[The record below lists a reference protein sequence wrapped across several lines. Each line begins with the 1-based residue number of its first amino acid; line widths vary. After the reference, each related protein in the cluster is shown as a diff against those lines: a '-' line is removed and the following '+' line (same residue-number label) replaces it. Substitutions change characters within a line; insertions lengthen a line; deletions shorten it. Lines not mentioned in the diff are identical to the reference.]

1 MRLFIAINLPEG
13 IRTTIHE
20 LVEELRIRNDP
31 VRWITPS
38 HIHLTL
44 KFLGEVNPSL
54 LDHVIG
60 VIEETI
66 PSYPTFE
73 LTLSD
78 FGAFPNLRR
87 PRIIWL
93 GTKARN
99 APTVLDSIY
108 SDLEDGFDPL
118 GFEREGRRFKP
129 HLTIGRVKGGRGR
142 GRSRYYSMEDRFVG
156 IEVQEDTFR
165 VKSVELMESILRPSG
180 AEYHIKSSVSL
191 QRTDLPGTHR

>member
-1 MRLFIAINLPEG
+1 MRLFIAINLPESTK
-13 IRTTIHE
+13 TTIRE
-20 LVEELRIRNDP
+20 LVKELRIDNDP

-38 HIHLTL
+38 NIHLTL
-44 KFLGEVNPSL
+44 KFLGEVDPSL
-54 LDHVIG
+54 HEQVIG

-66 PSYPTFE
+66 PNYPSFE

-87 PRIIWL
+87 PRIIWI
-93 GTKARN
+93 GTEARN
-99 APTVLDSIY
+99 APTVLNSIY
-108 SDLEDGFDPL
+108 SDLEKGFVPL

-129 HLTIGRVKGGRGR
+129 HLTIGRVRGGRRRCG
-142 GRSRYYSMEDRFVG
+142 SMYDSMEARFAG
-156 IEVQEDTFR
+156 IEVEEDSFR
-165 VKSVELMESILRPSG
+165 VDSVELMESILKRSG